1 MKKHFKILLFT
12 LVFLTTLTA
21 FSFLSGCKAK
31 ETDFFVV
38 FDNQR
43 IENNL
48 KTVYINSNAEIDILS
63 KIKVVAV
70 LSNKQTRELKTGDF
84 KVEHNISETFTPG
97 DEYNIVITYKDFDKV
112 QINIVINK
120 LENTVTLNK
129 TSKVYDKEK
138 FTTQDLGISA
148 LNEEGL
154 VVTWF
159 KEEQL
164 LQDFPVECGNYK
176 IRVQIPQTKAY
187 KEVDTYYDIQILQ
200 AEPSSDMYDLTISNA
215 YLSTDKLSNI
225 SLPENFAWKNPGEN
239 LKVGLNNYSVIFTP
253 ENKNYKQK
261 EFEVSI
267 LVKQAFNLPVQTK
280 LTFNGEFQEL
290 TPSLLIGFDENF
302 MELIEGLD
310 PLTAQNAG
318 SYKAKIKFID
328 GVDAVW
334 SDGSTEPKVFEWAIS
349 KLKVKVPYYKSNFA
363 FMSLTD
369 PVTISWEDESVFE
382 HCYLLDTDSGTNSIT
397 FTYPVITSLY
407 FCLIDTNNTEWEDGT
422 TEMKSQPFEV
432 QRDVFEKIKYTPYN
446 EAERE
451 ITIFEL
457 VEMKSVCMGSK
468 LWFQLKDKSDLVLKF
483 DGEVPLTPEITATK
497 DMSKLEIRV
506 FDDSSEYSIFGVDI
520 PIYFYSN
527 KVKIDE
533 KMFDIN
539 LIDNDIPLELKENQT
554 SVEVELGKELEGF
567 NFIAFLVTEVNQYER
582 VYPQDLKFTF
592 ENVTDYN
599 YIYISEEQS
608 DTTILQIYLHSFTR
622 IDHFEINRINGDS
635 SYKDELDYYNDGKSY
650 VNGLISNF
658 NVVFKNE
665 YKNCTF
671 TLLDKNHNEFTSF
684 KQLTNKE
691 TFYVLIIDEGV
702 LKETI
707 CVEYSFMA
715 DFSLK
720 NSYISNI
727 MQQNYNSVYVQTNNL
742 ENIELSSYNDAV
754 NLIFD
759 NSLTSNITNY
769 GFYKLPLKITYE
781 ITSNFKVEYNT
792 SIILNYSK
800 SLSNF
805 VLSESEII
813 FSSPYMDNIS
823 IPLNSKNISSGLGA
837 GKFRAL
843 ITDSNYDISNVNL
856 KDGYSLTN
864 VELLT
869 ENNLFGYKI
878 TFNNGTIDEICYV
891 YEIVS
896 GIYNG
901 DASLFKVEIESYI
914 TDNKQLEIIND
925 TISTNEINPL
935 TTLLITPNNI
945 ATIAKLT
952 NEAGDVVY
960 ISILDQPYKRSIY
973 FTKSGTYTLLITAPN
988 GNTKTYTI
996 IIGGENVSK
1005 PLASVKAGTGA
1016 DEVTLTETIEYVD
1029 FDLGFAGD
1037 LIIEDEENLM
1047 LYGYFGSNMQN
1058 HTIMVNGK
1066 ECLSVNLTSGII
1078 DYLYLDENCILDA
1091 KEGTNILKVLQNDN
1105 EQKYVVIYAKAEVFG
1120 IKAIIPCYLYLED
1133 NN

>member
-12 LVFLTTLTA
+12 LAFLTTLTA
-21 FSFLSGCKAK
+21 FAFLSGCKAK

-48 KTVYINSNAEIDILS
+48 TTVYINSDAEIDILS

-70 LSNKQTRELKTGDF
+70 LSNKQTRELKTEDF
-84 KVEHNISETFTPG
+84 KVEHNIPETFTPG

-159 KEEQL
+159 KEGQM

-200 AEPSSDMYDLTISNA
+200 AEPSSDMYDLTISNT

-310 PLTAQNAG
+310 PLIAQNAG

-328 GVDAVW
+328 GVDAAW
-334 SDGSTEPKVFEWAIS
+334 SDGSIEPKVFEWTIS
-349 KLKVKVPYYKSNFA
+349 KLKVKVPYYKNNFA
-363 FMSLTD
+363 FMSLTG

-382 HCYLLDTDSGTNSIT
+382 HCYLLDADSGTNSIT

-407 FCLIDTNNTEWEDGT
+407 FRLIDTNNTEWEDGT

-533 KMFDIN
+533 KMYDIN

-554 SVEVELGKELEGF
+554 YVEVEL
-567 NFIAFLVTEVNQYER
+567 
-582 VYPQDLKFTF
+582 VYPKDLKFTF

-608 DTTILQIYLHSFTR
+608 DTTILQIYLYSFTR
-622 IDHFEINRINGDS
+622 IDHFEITRISGDS
-635 SYKDELDYYNDGKSY
+635 SYKDELDYYNNGKSY

-665 YKNCTF
+665 YKNCTY

-684 KQLTNKE
+684 KELTNKE
-691 TFYVLIIDEGV
+691 TFYVLIKDEGI

-720 NSYISNI
+720 NSYISNT
-727 MQQNYNSVYVQTNNL
+727 MQQDYNNVYVQTNNL

-792 SIILNYSK
+792 SIILNYSR

-896 GIYNG
+896 GFYNG

-925 TISTNEINPL
+925 IISTNDINPL
-935 TTLLITPNNI
+935 TTLLITPSNI

-1016 DEVTLTETIEYVD
+1016 DEVTLIETIEYVD

-1078 DYLYLDENCILDA
+1078 DYLYLDENCILNA
-1091 KEGTNILKVLQNDN
+1091 EEGTNILEVLQNDN
-1105 EQKYVVIYAKAEVFG
+1105 KQKYVVIYAKAEVFG
-1120 IKAIIPCYLYLED
+1120 IKTIIPCYLYLED